1 MLGFAPLASTTF
13 AAAGEG
19 LSYQLAIDEGTY
31 SLTYQD
37 VIDSISVT
45 AGEATFTLTG
55 QTSPLVVGKPAD
67 EGTYAVTGQD
77 IDFTVQNVLNATHV
91 SYISS
96 PQDADSAWRR
106 VTGTGSFS
114 LTGQTSGINY
124 PLEGGQTAYSLSG
137 QTTVFEVTLLAGEA
151 TYTLTGQ
158 AANVNTSISHAAGS
172 FSVTGQDVA
181 ISPTTVITV
190 DDAASFTLTGQDI
203 NFDVQDNFVADTGRF
218 DLNGQNVI
226 VATSIA
232 HAEGSF
238 TLTGP
243 DAGLVVAEQLPVD
256 ETTYTLTGFDINFD
270 VSDNFVAEAGSFV
283 VGGEDVR
290 LTVNYPFVLTEPYL
304 FNLAEQ
310 DAGLIAGKSL
320 VAEGTTYTITSEDVI
335 FTPEITLP
343 AVRGQFALTGFDAE
357 VIFNLGVDEGTF
369 TVTGPDV
376 TINNPSSR
384 RGVLVTG
391 KSFNKVTL
399 TQQYNKV
406 A

>member
-13 AAAGEG
+13 ADIGEG
-19 LSYQLAIDEGTY
+19 LSYNV
-31 SLTYQD
+31 SLDSGSFTVTGND
-37 VIDSISVT
+37 VNAATSIT
-45 AGEATFTLTG
+45 AGEATFTLSG

-67 EGTYAVTGQD
+67 EGTFAVTGQD
-77 IDFTVQNVLNATHV
+77 ATFSINNVLNATHV

-124 PLEGGQTAYSLSG
+124 PLEGGQTSYSLSG

-151 TYTLTGQ
+151 TYALTGQ

-218 DLNGQNVI
+218 DLTGQNVI

-232 HAEGSF
+232 HAEGTF

-243 DAGLVVAEQLPVD
+243 DAGLIVAEQLPVD
-256 ETTYTLTGFDINFD
+256 NTTYTLTGFDINFD
-270 VSDNFVAEAGSFV
+270 VSDNFVAEAGTFV
-283 VGGEDVR
+283 VGGEDV
-290 LTVNYPFVLTEPYL
+290 TFKVNYPFVLTEPYL

-310 DAGLIAGKSL
+310 DAGLIDGKSL
-320 VAEGTTYTITSEDVI
+320 IAEGTTYTLTTEDAV

-343 AVRGQFALTGFDAE
+343 AVRGQFALSGQDAE
-357 VIFNLGVDEGTF
+357 VIFILGVDNGSF
-369 TVTGPDV
+369 TLTGPDI
-376 TINNPSSR
+376 TISNPSSK